1 MVTGQLAAYILIL
14 CILILCKRAAVC
26 THYALFVLCVT
37 AIKSSDTVMMSHEQV
52 PVAVDTRRNAAV
64 ESALVVASKLIA
76 RGCPSQLAA
85 YMQGMHLIYAICF
98 IFTYAK

>member
-1 MVTGQLAAYILIL
+1 MYIYTFIHLHL
-14 CILILCKRAAVC
+14 VC
-26 THYALFVLCVT
+26 THYALFVMWM
-37 AIKSSDTVMMSHEQV
+37 IKSSDKMMMSHEQV

-64 ESALVVASKLIA
+64 ESALAVASKLIA